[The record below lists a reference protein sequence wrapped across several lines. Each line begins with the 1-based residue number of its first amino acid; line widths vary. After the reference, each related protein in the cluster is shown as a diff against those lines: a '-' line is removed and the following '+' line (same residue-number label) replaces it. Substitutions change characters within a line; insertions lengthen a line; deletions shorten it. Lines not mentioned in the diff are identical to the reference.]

1 MSPFIMEQKASIEK
15 KDGEKVD
22 AFVKKRKRQKRG
34 RTSMQ
39 LYFVGNG
46 VGMFS
51 LKKCVEM
58 ASSGDVIE
66 FTQRDYTEDIGALYL
81 EKNLTIKG
89 YILKEPNGSTH
100 YASNLK
106 GMIFVKNQAKV
117 VLENLWIYNDCE
129 KSNLLNCK
137 GQSTLEIH
145 SVVLENCQTSGDV
158 YPIVYGENS
167 NLTLSGLI
175 VRASEYRYNSLY
187 FKNSTVVINNNSSL
201 RECRVELDERSRGTI
216 KDVSISDNFST
227 STLVINNGSHC
238 EIDNLNLT
246 AKYLEYSA
254 VFVTNHSYL
263 SMKNS
268 TVQQKDGYFAV
279 LIKAYS
285 DLEIAHCDVAG
296 IDAVLSKVKISDCT
310 VRETLSVENDS
321 CVQIAD
327 SVNLLGENPTKV
339 DIYVDNHSVL
349 YGGKV
354 FFNREIN
361 PNLKVINQSVCN
373 IQQLEY
379 IGGDIKDLI
388 FEKDEDNAFVC
399 QSMHDVVEKGAA
411 QKVATADGAGPRMD
425 SQQTRQALDNL
436 IGLSAVKKEI
446 DRMISMVNLNKKRME
461 MGLEPEPVSLHSVFM
476 GNPGTGKTTVARMI
490 GEILWEAGA
499 FKGDEFKFIEAT
511 EPDMVSSNVGETAE
525 RTFALLEKA
534 KGGVLFIDE
543 AYVLNKKDSSVNHG
557 QEAINS
563 ILKYMEDHRDEIM
576 IIFAGYTKEME
587 QFLQTNPGLQSRV
600 PNTFVFDDYT
610 PDEIVAMGT
619 KMLLDKKYVFENQ
632 DYYKQLVA
640 QAYKNSLDHSNARW
654 IRNTNERLIKVMAER
669 LVETGDEDILTIRN
683 ADIKAVFDTGRPDD
697 DKEDAMESLDKLI
710 GIANVKQ
717 QVKDFIAMVELNQK
731 REDQGLESSG
741 YTLHSLFLGNPG
753 TGKTTV
759 ARIIGKILYQKKIIP
774 SKKFIEVSRT
784 DLVAGYIGQT
794 GQKTREVLESALG
807 GVLFIDEAYSL
818 NSGYSNDF
826 GSEAVDEILKYM
838 EDHRKDMVII
848 FAGYT
853 KEMSEFLQM
862 NSGLESRVPNV
873 FDFED
878 YSLDELVQ
886 IGLLQLSGMQYRVD
900 ETSYRDT
907 LQKCLAT
914 SNDHSNGRWVR
925 NYNEKIVRFL
935 SRRLTSNPSADITLI
950 TEADLQETLASYQ

>member
-1 MSPFIMEQKASIEK
+1 
-15 KDGEKVD
+15 
-22 AFVKKRKRQKRG
+22 
-34 RTSMQ
+34 
-39 LYFVGNG
+39 
-46 VGMFS
+46 MFS

-66 FTQRDYTEDIGALYL
+66 FTKSDYAEDIGTLYL
-81 EKNLTIKG
+81 EKSLTIKG
-89 YILKEPNGSTH
+89 HILKNSNGSTH
-100 YASNLK
+100 YASSLK
-106 GMIFVKNQAKV
+106 GMIFVKNQSKV

-137 GQSTLEIH
+137 EQSELEVH
-145 SVVLENCQTSGDV
+145 SVVLENRQNAGDV
-158 YPIVYGENS
+158 YPIVYGDNS
-167 NLTLSGLI
+167 KLTLSNLS
-175 VRASEYRYNSLY
+175 VQTSEYRYQSLY
-187 FKNSTVVINNNSSL
+187 FMNSQVVINNNSFL
-201 RECRVELDERSRGTI
+201 RECRVELNEKSQGT
-216 KDVSISDNFST
+216 VSDTSMNFNSAT
-227 STLVINNGSHC
+227 SALVINNGSHC
-238 EIDNLNLT
+238 EISNLNLT

-254 VFVTNHSYL
+254 VFVTKHSYL
-263 SMKNS
+263 SMRNS
-268 TVQQKDGYFAV
+268 TVQQKEGYFAV
-279 LIKAYS
+279 MLKDYS
-285 DLEIAHCDVAG
+285 DMEMEYCDVSG
-296 IDAVLSKVKISDCT
+296 VDAISSKVKLTDCT
-310 VRETLSVENDS
+310 VRETISSENDS
-321 CVQIAD
+321 CVQIVD
-327 SVNLLGENPTKV
+327 SVNLLGENPNTV
-339 DIYVDNHSVL
+339 DVYIDNHSVV
-349 YGGKV
+349 YGEKV
-354 FFNREIN
+354 CTNRVIN
-361 PNLKVINQSVCN
+361 PNLKVVGKSVFN
-373 IQQLEY
+373 TQMLEY
-379 IGGDIKDLI
+379 IGGDVKDLI
-388 FEKDEDNAFVC
+388 IEVDGDSTFVC
-399 QSMHDVVEKGAA
+399 HSMHDIVEKGAA
-411 QKVATADGAGPRMD
+411 QKDMSADEVAPRVD
-425 SQQTRQALDNL
+425 SQNTRQALDNL
-436 IGLSAVKKEI
+436 IGLSSVKKEI

-461 MGLEPEPVSLHSVFM
+461 MGLEPEPISLHSVFM

-511 EPDMVSSNVGETAE
+511 EPDLVSSNVGQTAE
-525 RTFALLEKA
+525 KTFALLEKA

-543 AYVLNKKDSSVNHG
+543 AYVLNKKDSSVNFG

-576 IIFAGYTKEME
+576 IIFAGYTTEME
-587 QFLQTNPGLQSRV
+587 QFLRTNPGLESRV
-600 PNTFVFDDYT
+600 PNTFVFDDYS
-610 PDEIVAMGT
+610 PEEIVAMGT
-619 KMLLDKKYVFENQ
+619 KMLLDKKYTFENQ

-640 QAYKNSLDHSNARW
+640 QAYRSSLDHSNARW

-683 ADIKAVFDTGRPDD
+683 SDIKAVFDTGRPDD
-697 DKEDAMESLDKLI
+697 DKEDAMESLNKLI

-717 QVKDFIAMVELNQK
+717 QVKDFVAMVELNQM
-731 REDQGLESSG
+731 REDQGLESNG

-774 SKKFIEVSRT
+774 TKKFIEVSRT

-794 GQKTREVLESALG
+794 AMKTREVLESALG
-807 GVLFIDEAYSL
+807 GVLFIDEAYAL

-826 GSEAVDEILKYM
+826 GSEAVDEILKFM

-886 IGLLQLSGMQYRVD
+886 IGLLQLSGMRYRVD

-907 LQKCLAT
+907 LQKCLSA

-935 SRRLTSNPSADITLI
+935 SRRLAGNPSADITLI
-950 TEADLQETLASYQ
+950 TEADLQETLASYL